1 MLFFFLLDD
10 LLNQARKER
19 VLVYSIVGL
28 YNYTFFSMIIGTKED
43 IVETRLCFDPGSP
56 DTPLDC
62 CRPFFH
68 FFFLSV
74 KQKAH
79 KNRKAGKQ

>member
-1 MLFFFLLDD
+1 M
-10 LLNQARKER
+10 LNQARKEI
-19 VLVYSIVGL
+19 VLVYIIVRL

-43 IVETRLCFDPGSP
+43 IVETHLCFDPGSP

-68 FFFLSV
+68 FFFCQL
-74 KQKAH
+74 
-79 KNRKAGKQ
+79 NRRHIQTGKQESNDDEVWNVN